1 MEIKKIRLLCYK
13 AKYISGQFQLNA
25 HDEIKWVSIDEFNKY
40 DFAEADIPFIKKLS
54 REIY

>member
-1 MEIKKIRLLCYK
+1 LCYK